1 MTSPATKF
9 IELEEYLFRMVQEET
24 DSLNSYSNTPALKD
38 RQVKPANS
46 YSKIYEESKEDDS
59 LMSLTRDL
67 EDAGDESHQ
76 QPATSDEEVPD

>member
-1 MTSPATKF
+1 MIVGIGVDVVDIARF
-9 IELEEYLFRMVQEET
+9 ERGLIR
-24 DSLNSYSNTPALKD
+24 TPALKD